1 MTRTTSTRRVAASAA
16 AAVTAALV
24 LAACGGGDDDSS
36 AGGGEDGELTPVT
49 VGLIPIIDV
58 APVYLG
64 IEQGIFEEHG
74 LDVTPESGQGGAA
87 IVPSVISGDFQFGFG
102 NSMSTVI
109 GASTGIDLR
118 VIASGNWSSGD
129 RDNDGYT
136 IMSADDSITE
146 LTDLEGMTV
155 ATNTVNAIGDSVV
168 REAVELAGG
177 DPDSIEFVEMPFPDM
192 PAAMDSGQVDAA
204 WIVEPFVTMSLDLG
218 AHIVSPVLLDI
229 ADEWE
234 ISTYFTSGTYAE
246 ANPEV
251 VDAFRSAINES
262 ATYAQEHPDE
272 VRAIL
277 DEYLE
282 LPEGLADRV
291 ILPAWHPGVS
301 RDTFDIYYRMAE
313 ERDLLQGDVDLDLL
327 LSYADTGESSSEA
340 ASA

>member
-234 ISTYFTSGTYAE
+234 ISTYFTSGTYA
-246 ANPEV
+246 
-251 VDAFRSAINES
+251 
-262 ATYAQEHPDE
+262 QEHPDE

-340 ASA
+340 ASE